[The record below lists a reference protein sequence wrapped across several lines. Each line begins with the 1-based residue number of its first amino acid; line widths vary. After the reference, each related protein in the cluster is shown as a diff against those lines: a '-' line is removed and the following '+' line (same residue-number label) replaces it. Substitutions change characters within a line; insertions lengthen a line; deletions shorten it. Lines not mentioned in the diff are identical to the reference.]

1 MQSISIFQG
10 TATDLRLDDGPYY
23 VSVQALNSIVFGG
36 ALVTSVCHSNSLIV
50 DTSPPI
56 LHFVDDVFYDEDF
69 DLMGVYYSG
78 LRPTDVLN

>member
-1 MQSISIFQG
+1 MIFQG
-10 TATDLRLDDGPYY
+10 TATDLRLDDGPYF

-78 LRPTDVLN
+78 IFSTDIVIVK